1 MRQLFIIYLLMNVF
15 TYTKG
20 VNAAIR
26 TQIIEWSNKNQ
37 EYLRLIYDGDIF
49 RAQGASFGDCISK
62 VEYLIEI
69 IFTEPQYFRGIQTLN
84 GRLQA
89 GAIID
94 DYSSYLYIDAITNA
108 LWNVI
113 KNQPQ
118 TVKGA
123 ATSLVEG
130 IIQESIEM
138 GYQGRLRLLTIE
150 RAKPFYKG
158 IGFVD
163 DEDSSGGMELTPVA
177 AEFF

>member
-49 RAQGASFGDCISK
+49 RAQGTSFGDCISK
-62 VEYLIEI
+62 VEYLIEM

-94 DYSSYLYIDAITNA
+94 DYSSYLYIDAYH
-108 LWNVI
+108 
-113 KNQPQ
+113 QC
-118 TVKGA
+118 TVERYQEPA
-123 ATSLVEG
+123 ANS
-130 IIQESIEM
+130 
-138 GYQGRLRLLTIE
+138 
-150 RAKPFYKG
+150 
-158 IGFVD
+158 
-163 DEDSSGGMELTPVA
+163 
-177 AEFF
+177 